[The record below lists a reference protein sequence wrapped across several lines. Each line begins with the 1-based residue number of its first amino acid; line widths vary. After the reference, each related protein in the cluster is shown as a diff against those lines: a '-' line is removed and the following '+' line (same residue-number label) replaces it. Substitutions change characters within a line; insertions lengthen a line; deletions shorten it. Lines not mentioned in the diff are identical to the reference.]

1 MFIVLLKFSNNKH
14 LAKEFMLGHKDWIK
28 KGFDDD
34 AFLMVGSL
42 KPATETEKG
51 GGAIIAHNTS
61 LQALQQR
68 VNQDPFVVENVVSA
82 KIIEI
87 APNQAHERL
96 NFLLD
101 LAA

>member
-1 MFIVLLKFSNNKH
+1 MFIVLLTFADNKH
-14 LAKEFMLGHKDWIK
+14 LAKEFMQGHKNWIK

-68 VNQDPFVVENVVSA
+68 VNQDPFVAENVVSA
-82 KIIEI
+82 QIIEV
-87 APNQAHERL
+87 APNQTHERL